1 MSNSTTNVLQV
12 FWTFIT
18 SPIIVPVI
26 TFVAGGILTLLL
38 PWNTW
43 FIENKKQNK
52 PIVKKKIIQWRK
64 MVYEVSNTQANSD
77 KSISYLLERHEAYY
91 SLRPH
96 LTHNTI
102 MEIARTRTFISGST
116 IDASLSFIINEIARL
131 EKEWELI

>member
-1 MSNSTTNVLQV
+1 MLNSITSVLQAV
-12 FWTFIT
+12 WAFLT
-18 SPIIVPVI
+18 SSSVIPVI
-26 TFVAGGILTLLL
+26 SFVAGGILTLLL
-38 PWNTW
+38 PWNKW
-43 FIENKKQNK
+43 FIENKKIKQAYRK
-52 PIVKKKIIQWRK
+52 EKIAQWRK
-64 MVYEVSNTQANSD
+64 MMHEISNGKDNPN
-77 KSISYLLERHEAYY
+77 KSVSYLLERHEAYY